1 MAALPVSEKICSL
14 SKVDLNFLTIFCLI
28 YSVGSISKVADMLDI
43 SASAV
48 SQSLRKLREM
58 MGDNLFV
65 RSGNILLPTVFSDE
79 LYDNTISII
88 DKLSTLLPDST
99 PSRKKRV
106 TLYTESFIS
115 PLVVPELTEKLLET
129 NSDISLLHRTE
140 DLNEQKTTEL
150 LNMRQADV
158 VFSTFSV
165 ENSNIRCQKVCDI
178 DLVLVAAQDNPLYGS
193 TIDEELFRNAS
204 LVGYNTK
211 NEKIIYYLSI
221 ADKKFRSSERCLLTT
236 SFASILII
244 IAKTPCL
251 GIIPERAFATY
262 SEMYKLRRVGTP
274 FPLPKFSIY
283 SSYRKES
290 NKLLSTVLDDLLVP
304 TT

>member
-1 MAALPVSEKICSL
+1 MSTIPVSEKICSL
-14 SKVDLNFLTIFCLI
+14 SKIDLNLLTLFCLI

-43 SASAV
+43 SPSAV

-65 RSGNILLPTVFSDE
+65 RSGNMLLPTVFSDE
-79 LYDNTISII
+79 LYDNTVPII
-88 DKLSTLLPDST
+88 DKLSTLLPGST
-99 PSRKKRV
+99 PSPKKRV
-106 TLYTESFIS
+106 TLYTESFVS

-129 NSDISLLHRTE
+129 NSDISLLHRTA
-140 DLNEQKTTEL
+140 DLNEQKITEL

-158 VFSTFSV
+158 VFSTLSV
-165 ENSNIRCQKVCDI
+165 ENSNISCQKVCKVN
-178 DLVLVAAQDNPLYGS
+178 LVLVAAQDNSLYGNV
-193 TIDEELFRNAS
+193 IDEESFRNAS

-211 NEKIIYYLSI
+211 NEKIIYYRSI
-221 ADKKFRSSERCLLTT
+221 VDKKFRSSDRCLLTT

-244 IAKTPCL
+244 IARTQCL

-262 SEMYKLRRVGTP
+262 SEMYKLRRIDTP
-274 FPLPKFSIY
+274 FPLPQFSIY

-290 NKLLSTVLDDLLVP
+290 NTLLSSVLNDLLLQ